1 MNATSARASKTVETT
16 IPLGFVSRD
25 SGISNEAT
33 IRILSEPATDH
44 VFCKTSEF
52 HHATIISTSDPLT
65 EGHNGVH
72 PLRRYRKPMNHPRLF
87 STLLLLSA
95 GIMSAKNSFASTDK
109 NGVPVTPVQ
118 AQSTNDSR
126 TAPPPV
132 LGSPVKVIHPTGD
145 FNVAEAKAAL
155 EPGAGTIAGAACVVR
170 SVHNG
175 PLTFQRAD
183 RETVVLYPASPYIED
198 MLRLLHKTKAGKA
211 SIEADPTITSVRL
224 AGHTNEKGQFQFSK
238 LTPGSYF
245 VVADVHT
252 TNTGTRDVYTGTGYS
267 NDAFGGFT
275 TNYYQKQGY
284 YVNYEDILYER
295 VEVQGNDTAT
305 ATLFGGTSLF
315 GFNAMKSKCH

>member
-198 MLRLLHKTKAGKA
+198 MLRLLHKTKG
-211 SIEADPTITSVRL
+211 
-224 AGHTNEKGQFQFSK
+224 
-238 LTPGSYF
+238 
-245 VVADVHT
+245 
-252 TNTGTRDVYTGTGYS
+252 
-267 NDAFGGFT
+267 
-275 TNYYQKQGY
+275 
-284 YVNYEDILYER
+284 
-295 VEVQGNDTAT
+295 
-305 ATLFGGTSLF
+305 
-315 GFNAMKSKCH
+315 